1 MKYFLGVDIGSATT
15 KVVLLSYDG
24 SGDKILGYSIKET
37 GPDGNKTALD
47 LIYDLLK
54 THNLSL
60 DNINNIV
67 ATGYGRVKVDFTQ
80 KTKTEIS
87 CHAKGISF
95 LFPNVRTVIDIGGQ
109 DSKVI
114 KIGKNGAVVDFVM
127 NDKCAAG
134 TGRFLEIMSKVLQIS
149 LDGFREV
156 HLRTLEHV
164 EITNICTV
172 FAESEIITLI
182 SEGVPKEKIIKGI
195 NYSVAKRAFSLAKR
209 VGIEMEVVMSGG
221 VAKNIGVVRALED
234 LMGVNIK
241 VPEEPQIIGALGAAL
256 FAKELS

>member
-15 KVVLLSYDG
+15 KVVLLSSDG

-47 LIYDLLK
+47 LIYDLLR

-149 LDGFREV
+149 LDGFGEV

-195 NYSVAKRAFSLAKR
+195 NYSVAKRAFSLSKR

-221 VAKNIGVVRALED
+221 VAKNIGVVKALED